1 MNECGDAISKYS
13 HSLPIKIQCINKEE
27 YCLKQSFF
35 NPSKSTPPN
44 EWNKRLQ
51 ERIGNSY
58 EYKHLCTMK

>member
-1 MNECGDAISKYS
+1 MNECGDVISKYNNS
-13 HSLPIKIQCINKEE
+13 SPIKIKYINKEE